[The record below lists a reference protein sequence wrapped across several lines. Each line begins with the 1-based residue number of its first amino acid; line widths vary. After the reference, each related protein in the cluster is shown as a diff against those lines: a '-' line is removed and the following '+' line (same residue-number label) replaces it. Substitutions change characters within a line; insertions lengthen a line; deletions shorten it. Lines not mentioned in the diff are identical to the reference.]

1 MLGLCTVATPSFLD
15 SGYSVGVTP
24 KLLQANQA
32 TPDDGGSGPVK
43 GAIAASLAPSVT
55 SWRGS

>member
-24 KLLQANQA
+24 LLQANQA